1 VLSHDRRTENAR
13 KQDMNT
19 RSLRTFA
26 VALPLLG
33 LASCASL
40 FSGSN
45 KSGLSLVD
53 QLLSQVEGVH
63 VEAVLS
69 RERMKDALESLHDI
83 VSPGFQGDA
92 LAAFAIFEDAVN
104 RSEQQASR
112 LENSMKPMQRSA
124 DEIFNR
130 WNENL
135 AAITS
140 ESMRRH
146 SQERLFSTRERYEVI
161 LAELEPALAGYQGFN
176 RILRDHA
183 LFLSNDYNAAAVAEI
198 EREVSD
204 LLVRARDLDVR
215 FQTTQAACE
224 EYVRSSALRGQEQL
238 SRNKSGFQGGGT
250 VAPHVEKAD
259 DGAKVADDR

>member
-1 VLSHDRRTENAR
+1 
-13 KQDMNT
+13 MNT
-19 RSLRTFA
+19 RIRTLA
-26 VALPLLG
+26 LALPLLC
-33 LASCASL
+33 LASCASMGGL
-40 FSGSN
+40 FSGSS

-53 QLLSQVEGVH
+53 QLLNQVERVH

-69 RERMKDALESLHDI
+69 RERMANALESLHDI

-92 LAAFAIFEDAVN
+92 LAAFALFEDAVD
-104 RSEQQASR
+104 RSEDQALR

-124 DEIFNR
+124 DEIFDR
-130 WNENL
+130 WNDNL
-135 AAITS
+135 KAITS

-146 SQERLFSTRERYEVI
+146 SQERLFSTRERYEEI
-161 LAELEPALAGYQGFN
+161 LAELEPTLASYHGFN

-215 FQTTQAACE
+215 FQTSQAACE
-224 EYVRSSALRGQEQL
+224 EYVRTSALRGQEQF
-238 SRNKSGFQGGGT
+238 SRNKSGFQGGGA
-250 VAPHVEKAD
+250 VVPHVEQDDANQVDAAD
-259 DGAKVADDR
+259 GR